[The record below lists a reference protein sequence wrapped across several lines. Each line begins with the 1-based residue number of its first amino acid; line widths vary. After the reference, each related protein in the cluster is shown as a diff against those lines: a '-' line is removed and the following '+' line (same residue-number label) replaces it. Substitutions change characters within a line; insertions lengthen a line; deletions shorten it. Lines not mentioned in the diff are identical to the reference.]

1 MIKRYT
7 YGKPIETDA
16 ILIDVDEGTNLD
28 LLDVKESDTSITFSC
43 PLSKEDKIYGLGETV
58 GGQDKRGG
66 RYVSF
71 NTDQSFH
78 LKNTPSLYSSHNFL
92 VVDSSSPFGVF
103 VDTPSRVIFYIDY
116 KKSGKLEIFSEK
128 KDLKLYIIK
137 CEDPYS
143 ITKEF
148 LKAIGR
154 SYIPPLWAFGYGQSR
169 WGYKDE
175 KDILQVAA
183 GYQKTDISLDYICL
197 DIDYMD
203 NYKDFTINKERFPDF
218 KRLVSY
224 LKDDGIR
231 LVPIVDAAI
240 KKEDGYSIYDEGR
253 QNKYFCT
260 EKDGTTFIGDVWP
273 GNSCFPDFSN
283 PEAREWF
290 GNNYSFYTS
299 QGIEGFWNDMNEPSI
314 FKTSYSKGKKKK
326 DEDPLNLFKGNSHYS
341 DYTRFY
347 QDVEGEKINHI
358 DIHNIYG
365 YQMTKAASMALDKII
380 DKRFMLFV
388 RSSYIGGHRYGG
400 IWTGDN
406 LSYFGHLNL
415 LMHQL
420 PNLNMC
426 GFLFSGSDTG
436 GFMGVC
442 DKELMIRWLEVSVF
456 TPLLRNHSASMS
468 NKKRELYKFKDK
480 RPFKNAIDFR
490 YKILPY
496 IYSEYVKAALNSDMY
511 IKPLSF
517 IFKDKESRD
526 IEDQLLVGDCIMIA
540 PILKRGRRSR
550 NVYLP
555 EDMTFVIYKDDTF
568 IQQEMKQGHH
578 KIHIALDEVSFFI
591 RKDKAIIISKGGKN
605 TSEVDLKDVKLLGS
619 GNSYLQYLD
628 DGFTKDVKI
637 ENIRTVTREN

>member
-1 MIKRYT
+1 
-7 YGKPIETDA
+7 
-16 ILIDVDEGTNLD
+16 
-28 LLDVKESDTSITFSC
+28 
-43 PLSKEDKIYGLGETV
+43 
-58 GGQDKRGG
+58 
-66 RYVSF
+66 
-71 NTDQSFH
+71 
-78 LKNTPSLYSSHNFL
+78 
-92 VVDSSSPFGVF
+92 
-103 VDTPSRVIFYIDY
+103 
-116 KKSGKLEIFSEK
+116 
-128 KDLKLYIIK
+128 
-137 CEDPYS
+137 
-143 ITKEF
+143 
-148 LKAIGR
+148 
-154 SYIPPLWAFGYGQSR
+154 
-169 WGYKDE
+169 
-175 KDILQVAA
+175 
-183 GYQKTDISLDYICL
+183 
-197 DIDYMD
+197 
-203 NYKDFTINKERFPDF
+203 
-218 KRLVSY
+218 
-224 LKDDGIR
+224 
-231 LVPIVDAAI
+231 
-240 KKEDGYSIYDEGR
+240 
-253 QNKYFCT
+253 
-260 EKDGTTFIGDVWP
+260 
-273 GNSCFPDFSN
+273 
-283 PEAREWF
+283 
-290 GNNYSFYTS
+290 
-299 QGIEGFWNDMNEPSI
+299 
-314 FKTSYSKGKKKK
+314 
-326 DEDPLNLFKGNSHYS
+326 
-341 DYTRFY
+341 
-347 QDVEGEKINHI
+347 
-358 DIHNIYG
+358 
-365 YQMTKAASMALDKII
+365 MTKAASMALDKII